1 MVLHRLD
8 DRLGQRRLR
17 PVDAIGIDAQ
27 FLAHHRSGLAAM
39 EPVQDHLAF
48 KGFVEFPMH
57 SDRGLFHRLF
67 LIHSSP
73 DFLSVKS
80 RYPQT
85 SLMTNK
91 TNLVVKEHSF
101 VIKKCSLVMELSSL
115 ERNQCS
121 FIT

>member
-1 MVLHRLD
+1 MTVFALGGVQLLLQIGDRA
-8 DRLGQRRLR
+8 RLGRRCPSHRALGHQLS
-17 PVDAIGIDAQ
+17 PGVKEVGIDAQ

-39 EPVQDHLAF
+39 EPVQDRFAF

-85 SLMTNK
+85 FS
-91 TNLVVKEHSF
+91 VEP
-101 VIKKCSLVMELSSL
+101 
-115 ERNQCS
+115 
-121 FIT
+121 